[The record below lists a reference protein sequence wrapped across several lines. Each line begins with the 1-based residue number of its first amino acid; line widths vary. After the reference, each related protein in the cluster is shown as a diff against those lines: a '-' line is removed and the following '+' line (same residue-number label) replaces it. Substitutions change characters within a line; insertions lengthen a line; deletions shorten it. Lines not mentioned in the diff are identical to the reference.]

1 MKGILRRWSWMVN
14 AGLRKRVLSFAN
26 YAERQAGVHILQD
39 PSAGLPFSVVQF
51 RQTLRIA

>member
-1 MKGILRRWSWMVN
+1 MVN